1 MRHETSAGDQ
11 TNFIAAVQT
20 NPDQKR
26 SKTPMSPTEI
36 QSLAVALAKA
46 LAPLLKQRQE
56 NQDVL
61 PDGTQARGVLNGATT
76 FGDADRRL
84 ARGGVENPGKR
95 RAMIAK
101 HSPNLFNAIMREP
114 YTG

>member
-1 MRHETSAGDQ
+1 
-11 TNFIAAVQT
+11 
-20 NPDQKR
+20 
-26 SKTPMSPTEI
+26 MSPIEI
-36 QSLAVALAKA
+36 QSLAHELAKA
-46 LAPLLKQRQE
+46 LAPLLQQGQE
-56 NQDVL
+56 SQDVL
-61 PDGTQARGVLNGATT
+61 PDGTQMKGVLSGATT

-84 ARGGVENPGKR
+84 ARGGVANPGKR